1 MLSSSIT
8 GGLAMFE
15 KTNEIKVLRDPIHGY
30 IHIEYQVIWD
40 CLNSKEFQRLHRI
53 HQLGGDFQVY
63 HTAEHSRFAHSLGVY
78 EIARR
83 MVYENTSI
91 SNALS
96 EFEKIQVLCAAL
108 LHDIG
113 HGPFSHLFEKISK
126 KAHEQMSIDIILS
139 SESEVHQAL
148 IRCDAKLPQCIA
160 AILRHEHEKELMNQI
175 ISSQLDADRMDY
187 LLRDAYET
195 GTSYGNFD
203 LERILRTLRVHQ
215 NCLCIKESGMH
226 SVEDYIMA
234 RYHMYWQVYL
244 HPDAKSYEILIQMFF
259 KRYEQ
264 IRNQEINPIFEPL
277 YQNEWT
283 LEDFFL
289 LDEYRMMVGIQ
300 ESLQSQDPIL
310 ADFAQRILNRKLFE
324 WMEESSA
331 QEEAC
336 ILEKLQKRNLP
347 FEYYFFES
355 YSKSQAYLPYTEN
368 EEGSII
374 WVLDLKNNMF
384 PLSEK
389 SEIVKALL
397 KMETKAKKESILQNK
412 RLILVFFY

>member
-1 MLSSSIT
+1 
-8 GGLAMFE
+8 MFE

-30 IHIEYQVIWD
+30 IHVQYQVIWD
-40 CLNSKEFQRLHRI
+40 CINSKEFQRLHRI

-83 MVYENTSI
+83 MVYENESI
-91 SNALS
+91 ASALS
-96 EFEKIQVLCAAL
+96 ELEKIQVLCAAL

-113 HGPFSHLFEKISK
+113 HGPFSHLFEKISN
-126 KAHEQMSIDIILS
+126 KAHEQMSMDIILS
-139 SESEVHQAL
+139 PESEVHQAL
-148 IRCDAKLPQCIA
+148 IRCDASLPKVIA
-160 AILRHEHEKELMNQI
+160 AILSHDHEKELMNQI

-259 KRYEQ
+259 KRYAKV
-264 IRNQEINPIFEPL
+264 RNQEPNPFLEPL
-277 YQNEWT
+277 YKEEFT
-283 LEDFFL
+283 LSDFFI
-289 LDEYRMMVGIQ
+289 LDEYRLMVGIQ
-300 ESLQSQDPIL
+300 ESLLSTDWIL
-310 ADFAQRILNRKLFE
+310 ADFASRILNRKLFE
-324 WMEESSA
+324 WMSEASP
-331 QEEAC
+331 QEEEH
-336 ILEKLQKRNLP
+336 ILSQLKERHLP
-347 FEYYFFES
+347 LEYYYFES

-368 EEGSII
+368 VEGSTI
-374 WVLDLKNNMF
+374 WVLDSKKQMF
-384 PLSEK
+384 PLSKK

-397 KMETKAKKESILQNK
+397 KMETKAKKRIYFAK
-412 RLILVFFY
+412 

>member
-1 MLSSSIT
+1 
-8 GGLAMFE
+8 MFA
-15 KTNEIKVLRDPIHGY
+15 KTNEVKVLRDPIHGY

-83 MVYENTSI
+83 MVYENASI
-91 SNALS
+91 SQSLS

-113 HGPFSHLFEKISK
+113 HGPFSHLFEKISN

-139 SESEVHQAL
+139 AESEVHQAL
-148 IRCDAKLPQCIA
+148 VRCDTRLPGLIA
-160 AILRHEHEKELMNQI
+160 SILEHDHEKELMNQI

-244 HPDAKSYEILIQMFF
+244 HPDAKSYEILIQKFF

-264 IRNQEINPIFEPL
+264 IRNQEPNPFFEPL
-277 YQNEWT
+277 YKDEFT
-283 LEDFFL
+283 LQDFFL
-289 LDEYRMMVGIQ
+289 LDEYRMVVGIQ
-300 ESLQSQDPIL
+300 ESLLSADAIL
-310 ADFAQRILNRKLFE
+310 ADFASRILNRKLFE
-324 WMEESSA
+324 WIEEPSEK
-331 QEEAC
+331 EEQW
-336 ILEKLQKRNLP
+336 ILDTLAARNLP
-347 FEYYFFES
+347 ADYYFFEAC
-355 YSKSQAYLPYTEN
+355 SKAQAYLPYTEEN
-368 EEGSII
+368 EGSII
-374 WVLDLKNNMF
+374 WVLDSKKNMF
-384 PLSEK
+384 SLSEK

-397 KMETKAKKESILQNK
+397 KMETKAKKRIYFAK
-412 RLILVFFY
+412 